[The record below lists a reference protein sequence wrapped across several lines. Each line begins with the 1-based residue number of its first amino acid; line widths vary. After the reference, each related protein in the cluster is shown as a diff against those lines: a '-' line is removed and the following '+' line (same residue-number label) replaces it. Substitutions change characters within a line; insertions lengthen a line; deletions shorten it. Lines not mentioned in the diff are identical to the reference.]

1 MSTIGQPH
9 RCRDPGDF
17 FHHNRVAQI
26 AQIAAAVFLGHGH
39 AQQTQ
44 FAELWPH
51 IHGEL
56 VVAVDLSGSR
66 CEFLLTELVDR
77 IPEHIQLFTQSVVER
92 GVGGIH
98 SGTPV
103 PGVRRG

>member
-1 MSTIGQPH
+1 MP
-9 RCRDPGDF
+9 RPGDF

-56 VVAVDLSGSR
+56 VVAVDLSGSG

-92 GVGGIH
+92 GVGVFIQELLYLGC
-98 SGTPV
+98 
-103 PGVRRG
+103 GVVREGRL